1 MDKSVKHR
9 IKKKYTS
16 PNPLFVKWL
25 TEWKQDA
32 AEKGLKVQYTYAKA
46 LSSLKKYPLPL
57 SSGKEAKML
66 EYFGDK
72 LCSMLDAKLTE
83 WKQSNIS
90 SSSSQSSTES
100 STDASSSIGNHT
112 AKALKSVTKPIPPRV
127 SKNTVQVKTI
137 NVGRIPTMFQVERNP
152 KEAENVLQ
160 YDTDSFPI
168 NSKTFYLFPGR
179 FSILLCVDHCET
191 MSGQGKNKKQFI
203 SELQKC
209 GVEYEVRKLH
219 VGDFLWIAR
228 DNFNSDKELVLDF
241 IVERKRLDD
250 LAHSIKD
257 GRFREQ
263 KFRMKNSGLKNPI
276 YLVENCSSA
285 KYLGLPES
293 TLEQAMINTQ
303 ICDGFLVKRTQGIK
317 ESVSYLSLMTKMLRS
332 KYQNLTLISG
342 SREAVQKKSLSSN
355 IFLNFKE
362 FNCSSM
368 KNKSLTVKEMFA
380 KHLLQFFGL
389 SVDRAAAIVDEFS
402 TPSKF
407 FEAYEKC
414 NSENEKIQLISS
426 IKYGLQKKNIGPALS
441 KSLLQF
447 YIPN

>member
-1 MDKSVKHR
+1 MG
-9 IKKKYTS
+9 
-16 PNPLFVKWL
+16 
-25 TEWKQDA
+25 Q
-32 AEKGLKVQYTYAKA
+32 A

-57 SSGKEAKML
+57 SSGKEAKIL

-72 LCSMLDAKLTE
+72 LCAMLDAKLSE

-90 SSSSQSSTES
+90 PSTSQSSTES
-100 STDASSSIGNHT
+100 STGTSSSASNHAT
-112 AKALKSVTKPIPPRV
+112 YNNKPPKSITKPNPPRI
-127 SKNTVQVKTI
+127 SKNAVSVKTI
-137 NVGRIPTMFQVERNP
+137 NVGRIPTTSEKLK
-152 KEAENVLQ
+152 KETENVLQ
-160 YDTDSFPI
+160 CDMDSLPI
-168 NSKTFYLFPGR
+168 DANTFYLFPGC
-179 FSILLCVDHCET
+179 FSIVLCVDNCET
-191 MSGQGKNKKQFI
+191 VSGQGKNKKQFI

-228 DNFNSDKELVLDF
+228 DNLHSDKELVLDF

-276 YLVENCSSA
+276 YLVENCSGA

-293 TLEQAMINTQ
+293 TLEQAIINTQ
-303 ICDGFLVKRTQGIK
+303 ICDGFLVKKTQGIK
-317 ESVSYLSLMTKMLRS
+317 ESVSYLSLMTKMLRC
-332 KYQNLTLISG
+332 KYQNITLMSG
-342 SREAVQKKSLSSN
+342 SRETIQKKSLSSN
-355 IFLNFKE
+355 IFLSFKE
-362 FNCSSM
+362 FNCSSI

-389 SVDRAAAIVDEFS
+389 SVDRAAAIVDVFK
-402 TPSKF
+402 TPSEF
-407 FEAYEKC
+407 FEACEKC
-414 NSENEKIQLISS
+414 NSENERIQLISS
-426 IKYGLQKKNIGPALS
+426 IKYGLHKKNIGPALS

-447 YIPN
+447 YTPS

>member
-1 MDKSVKHR
+1 MDNAVKR
-9 IKKKYTS
+9 RLKKKYTS

-32 AEKGLKVQYTYAKA
+32 KEKGLKLQYTYAKA

-57 SSGKEAKML
+57 SSGKEAKIL

-72 LCSMLDAKLTE
+72 LCAMLDAKLVE
-83 WKQSNIS
+83 WRKSNIS
-90 SSSSQSSTES
+90 PSSSQSSSGS
-100 STDASSSIGNHT
+100 STDASTSSSNSNSLQIRKPA
-112 AKALKSVTKPIPPRV
+112 AKPSSARV
-127 SKNTVQVKTI
+127 FKNNVQVKTVNI
-137 NVGRIPTMFQVERNP
+137 GRIPVKQLAVVES
-152 KEAENVLQ
+152 EQIVTEDV
-160 YDTDSFPI
+160 DSSPVDL
-168 NSKTFYLFPGR
+168 NTFYLFPGH
-179 FSILLCVDHCET
+179 FSIVLCVDNCET
-191 MSGQGKNKKQFI
+191 VSGHGRNKKLFI

-228 DNFNSDKELVLDF
+228 DNSDSEKELVLDF

-263 KFRMKNSGLKNPI
+263 KFRMKNSCLKNPI
-276 YLVENCSSA
+276 YLVENCSGA

-317 ESVSYLSLMTKMLRS
+317 ESVTYLSLMTKMLRR
-332 KYQNLTLISG
+332 KYENLTLVSG
-342 SREAVQKKSLSSN
+342 SREVVQKKTLSSN
-355 IFLNFKE
+355 IFMSFRE
-362 FNCSSM
+362 FNCSSI
-368 KNKSLTVKEMFA
+368 KNKNLTIKEMFA

-389 SVDRAAAIVDEFS
+389 SVDRAAAIVEVFK
-402 TPSKF
+402 TPSEF
-407 FEAYEKC
+407 IEALEKC
-414 NSENEKIQLISS
+414 TSETEKIQLISS
-426 IKYGLQKKNIGPALS
+426 IKYGLHKKNIGPALS

-447 YIPN
+447 YSPS